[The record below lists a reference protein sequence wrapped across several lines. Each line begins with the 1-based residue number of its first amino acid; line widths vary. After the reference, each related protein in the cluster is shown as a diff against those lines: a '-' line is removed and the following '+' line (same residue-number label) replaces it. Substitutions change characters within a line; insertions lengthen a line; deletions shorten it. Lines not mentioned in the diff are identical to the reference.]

1 MPAQK
6 SSPQLHT
13 RAAELSE
20 LGGGGRGMAP
30 PDLGRLWPLLQYLPP
45 TGFTDL
51 PTALGRKGKP
61 RNFQSSGGYGLD
73 RPYLESYYLDRT
85 EAIILCIVKES
96 LQ

>member
-1 MPAQK
+1 
-6 SSPQLHT
+6 
-13 RAAELSE
+13 
-20 LGGGGRGMAP
+20 MAP